1 MRHGGV
7 QMVLRT
13 ISGLSF
19 LLLLTITCQSQEAAR
34 KVIPVA
40 VDEALG
46 SNNVPNQLVFRDKY
60 LRQAYTDAFAMLSE
74 ENACSSF
81 YGGPRVAPK
90 VLNEF
95 IKAVKPGPLPPD
107 VSLEM
112 AGHVR
117 YIRNSGTGVLY
128 RLFENAILN
137 VDGSFY
143 RHPIDHWQRLPH
155 EIGSFPSGSRSA
167 RALILL
173 HELAHLIPDS
183 NGAWL
188 IADDGH
194 DGWQSKEN
202 TWRVQK
208 VCLRTLRTLR

>member
-13 ISGLSF
+13 ISVLSF
-19 LLLLTITCQSQEAAR
+19 LLLLTITCQSQEVAR
-34 KVIPVA
+34 RVVPVT
-40 VDEALG
+40 VNEELG
-46 SNNVPNQLVFRDKY
+46 SNNVPNQLVFTDKY

-81 YGGPRVAPK
+81 YGGPRVAAN

-95 IKAVKPGPLPPD
+95 IKAVKRGHLPAE

-112 AGHVR
+112 AGPVR
-117 YIRNSGTGVLY
+117 HFRDPGTGVLY
-128 RLFENAILN
+128 RLFENAIVN

-143 RHPIDHWQRLPH
+143 KHPIDHWQRLPH

-194 DGWQSKEN
+194 DGWQSREN

-208 VCLRTLRTLR
+208 VCLRTLKTLR